1 MSSGRFISAWVAEM
15 RGGGEQGGGRRGEDS
30 GRGVQGV
37 KTDGGRRRR
46 GAEGSGGVGGGE
58 MRGGRGREGRGG
70 RDLLRGRA
78 LLKAQ
83 GPRAFTSR
91 QELIHPILGKPWC
104 PRAIPDH
111 KTGCD
116 WNSGL
121 VH

>member
-1 MSSGRFISAWVAEM
+1 MLSGRFISAWVAEM

-37 KTDGGRRRR
+37 KTQM
-46 GAEGSGGVGGGE
+46 EGEGGGE
-58 MRGGRGREGRGG
+58 RREAEGMGEGRGG
-70 RDLLRGRA
+70 GEGGGRGGEDGTCCGGGRSS
-78 LLKAQ
+78 KPRAQ
-83 GPRAFTSR
+83 G
-91 QELIHPILGKPWC
+91 LIHPILGKPWC